1 MSNEVRKHRLGDP
14 IGPEMMVRIKSYL
27 ECGLSAPKVE
37 KITGV
42 PADTIYKLKRGYWG
56 DFKAI
61 QSDPELKKEWNQKR
75 KAIID
80 AAYNKAEAIVES
92 ISEVKINSAN
102 LKDTVEAAV
111 KLLTGINN
119 MMGTSKSTTEVSE
132 EMAFIKGMKETELD
146 GFIAKTSNALGIE
159 DANAVMLRRKV
170 TTTVEE
176 SQTSSSVTDAGNTGH
191 IDNGGQPPIISTAPV
206 PGRSRDIGSIG
217 TDHAGAGEPADMDG
231 RGPEPVHTEQA
242 DESERAGQAT
252 GETRLSTRLTR
263 KTAP

>member
-80 AAYNKAEAIVES
+80 AAYNKAEAIIES

-176 SQTSSSVTDAGNTGH
+176 SQAGSDTEPNNT
-191 IDNGGQPPIISTAPV
+191 GQPPIISTAPV
-206 PGRSRDIGSIG
+206 PGRSRDIRPIG
-217 TDHAGAGEPADMDG
+217 TGHAGAAVPGAGESTDMDG
-231 RGPEPVHTEQA
+231 RGPEPIHTEQA